1 MIILL
6 HSSKTMR
13 QPPAGS
19 ERANQH
25 PTTPPLIKKTTELA
39 DYLKTLNVTQ
49 ISKHMQVSPALAQK
63 THTVLQNWTADPE
76 KQTPAIDCFLG
87 DIYSGFQVATL
98 SKQDREYAHKHL
110 RILSGLYGVLG
121 ALEGIYPYRLEM
133 AYRFPKKPFSNLY
146 DFWGESIAKTLQDEK
161 FVINLSS
168 VEYSKAVLPYMK
180 DTTVVAPKFMTID
193 PKTKEPKFVVVH
205 AKIARGA
212 FARWL
217 IQNRIQKV
225 EDLKRFSEL
234 NYEFNPKLSSVS
246 EPVFISSEF
255 GGLGLSV
262 RLQTDA
268 S

>member
-13 QPPAGS
+13 QPTAGS
-19 ERANQH
+19 ERAKQQTASPVLLENA
-25 PTTPPLIKKTTELA
+25 TEIA
-39 DYLKTLNVTQ
+39 NYLKTLNTTQ
-49 ISKHMQVSPALAQK
+49 IAQHMQVSPALATK
-63 THTVLQNWTADPE
+63 THTVLQNWTADSD

-87 DIYSGFQVATL
+87 DIYSGFQVAML

-121 ALEGIYPYRLEM
+121 ALDGIYPYRLEM
-133 AYRFPKKPFSNLY
+133 AYRFPKEPFNNLY
-146 DFWGESIAKTLQDEK
+146 DFWGDSIAKSLQDEK

-217 IQNRIQKV
+217 IQNRVQSLEGMQKFN
-225 EDLKRFSEL
+225 DL
-234 NYEFNPKLSSVS
+234 NYQFNAILSTPG
-246 EPVFISSEF
+246 EPVFVAQEF

-262 RLQTDA
+262 RL